1 MLCKP
6 APKIQDLI
14 RSLDD
19 AEWQGSLYDLLRTQT
34 LNQVEVNQFELMCKV
49 LDMSTFGHVDWVRT
63 SYYFRELKL
72 PVEVEMQ
79 LIQDTWSEMLI
90 LDQMYHRMHNS
101 LPDETELPNGQKF
114 NLLSLGLMGVPSM
127 ANKFHKISENL
138 KQLCF
143 DSADYICL
151 KFILLLNA
159 GAVQNNG
166 ACKQHVHEASEQVH
180 EILLKHCQ
188 TCHPNV
194 PEKYNQLLAQIPKLS
209 SMARRG
215 VEFLYLK
222 HMEGNAPH
230 ATLLMEM
237 LKETMRSRLNF
248 VQVHSSG

>member
-1 MLCKP
+1 M
-6 APKIQDLI
+6 
-14 RSLDD
+14 
-19 AEWQGSLYDLLRTQT
+19 
-34 LNQVEVNQFELMCKV
+34 
-49 LDMSTFGHVDWVRT
+49 
-63 SYYFRELKL
+63 
-72 PVEVEMQ
+72 
-79 LIQDTWSEMLI
+79 I

-237 LKETMRSRLNF
+237 LKETMRSRMNF